1 MAEKDTQKTENEGQ
15 LDEGQTSDADL
26 PNTEASASTATRRRA
41 PQPEGQTVPG
51 GRGAVQGGGED
62 DGYANPVTAQGPGQA
77 SVENTITRQNEDDD
91 SDDWRKSKVITNF
104 RKITGIKASDVIGFN
119 EQTRVIVTAQ
129 GGKYQLN
136 QKGNQVKHLQG
147 PPAPKSL
154 EGEGLGDRYV
164 DARAT
169 SPFTGTAALI
179 NASVH
184 ESARGG
190 ARGEVANQLGQDAD
204 SLEAQAE
211 LAREKA
217 ENASV
222 SD

>member
-1 MAEKDTQKTENEGQ
+1 MAENKDTQKTENESQ
-15 LDEGQTSDADL
+15 LDEGQTSDANL
-26 PNTEASASTATRRRA
+26 PNTEASASTATRRRN
-41 PQPEGQTVPG
+41 PQPEGQTIPG
-51 GRGAVQGGGED
+51 GNGD
-62 DGYANPVTAQGPGQA
+62 DGYADPVTAQGPGRA
-77 SVENTITRQNEDDD
+77 SVQNTITRQDEDDD
-91 SDDWRKSKVITNF
+91 SEDWRKSKVITNF

-136 QKGNQVKHLQG
+136 AKGNQVKHLQG

-169 SPFTGTAALI
+169 SPFTGTAAAI
-179 NASVH
+179 NASTL
-184 ESARGG
+184 ESPAGG
-190 ARGEVANQLGQDAD
+190 ARGEVANQLVQDAD